1 MRTTGTLLLLLILS
15 ARLYAGEILDS
26 TETDLGSGFHELHTT
41 EINGKF
47 QYLYYHDRKLGQFGS
62 YSISPSGHYAAFH
75 DVRTGQI
82 FLFRSSDQSLEQL
95 TRESIK
101 STGKYTWNEKFE
113 ILQVTLPD
121 QAEPLQFALE

>member
-62 YSISPSGHYAAFH
+62 YSISPAVAKGSTERH
-75 DVRTGQI
+75 DMCDWIDNALVFT
-82 FLFRSSDQSLEQL
+82 LRSQ
-95 TRESIK
+95 
-101 STGKYTWNEKFE
+101 
-113 ILQVTLPD
+113 TLIYGMMQMEVNVLNYISPITNNG
-121 QAEPLQFALE
+121 